1 MKVKKS
7 AEYYL
12 QRVKELS
19 IQIRELRYHISK
31 DMDYQTL
38 IKFYQGPIGSK
49 ILKLGAFRSYHEK
62 EVNNFRMKDWINYKI
77 NHT

>member
-7 AEYYL
+7 AGYHL

-19 IQIRELRYHISK
+19 VQIRELRCHIPK

-38 IKFYQGPIGSK
+38 IKFYQGSIGSQ
-49 ILKLGAFRSYHEK
+49 ILKLGALRSYHEK
-62 EVNNFRMKDWINYKI
+62 EVNDFRMKDWISYKI
-77 NHT
+77 NHA